1 MINVPEDLFGVLKR
15 FHREVALPD
24 MERIGE
30 RIESRLD
37 AKISSLRN
45 EMLSNFDAVFQRLD
59 RLESEYAAL
68 KAAVERLEVRVE
80 RLEQRMTAVEQKL
93 DRMALRSELLDL
105 KERVAQLE
113 QRIAEIE
120 ASLE

>member
-1 MINVPEDLFGVLKR
+1 MINVPEDLFGVLMR

-59 RLESEYAAL
+59 RLDSEYAAL
-68 KAAVERLEVRVE
+68 KAAVE